1 MEIFCKYKTKY
12 LKKKFII
19 YIHMHASKYRD
30 MRQTNRIFQRLQNQG
45 SSQSRHSKS
54 KARPGIY
61 RSFTAPKLHELVGS
75 LDMILGPKSRFRN
88 SDCSPKS
95 SQSTNSTVHHPIH
108 HDFFPLL
115 LTLCDEIFRMDT
127 PISSDVF
134 CHDDIVILLQSHLQ
148 ITTHKLVGH
157 WPKIL
162 NWLVPQKTW
171 CQQHLNTPLVLL
183 MAWLIELR
191 KPDFGNPTGPQPLYV

>member
-1 MEIFCKYKTKY
+1 
-12 LKKKFII
+12 
-19 YIHMHASKYRD
+19 MHDSKYRD
-30 MRQTNRIFQRLQNQG
+30 MYETNKLHFQCLQNQG
-45 SSQSRHSKS
+45 SSQSHHSNQ
-54 KARPGIY
+54 RPGPEFTEALQPP
-61 RSFTAPKLHELVGS
+61 SFMNWWVLWIWFWAHNQDSEIQTVVPK
-75 LDMILGPKSRFRN
+75 
-88 SDCSPKS
+88 
-95 SQSTNSTVHHPIH
+95 SQSTNSTVHHLPSIMI
-108 HDFFPLL
+108 FPPSST
-115 LTLCDEIFRMDT
+115 TLCDEIFRMDT

-171 CQQHLNTPLVLL
+171 FQQHLNTPLVLL
-183 MAWLIELR
+183 MACLIELR